1 MVTGVRDVGNKR
13 ILMKN
18 KNLCLL
24 NLHQNPT
31 PLTRHAS
38 WCSKIA
44 YIERQ
49 PIFSGGVAVK
59 SHTPNSTKQI
69 RVTHLRG
76 PHAAALKSPRVL
88 SRNQLTVISVNPS
101 FSTYPHSTIL
111 SLNNRIDTRTGQSI
125 ISIEVGTYFWKYAH
139 VPEELLPTATI

>member
-38 WCSKIA
+38 WCSEIA

-49 PIFSGGVAVK
+49 TIFLGGVAVK
-59 SHTPNSTKQI
+59 SHTPNATKQN
-69 RVTHLRG
+69 RVTPLKG
-76 PHAAALKSPRVL
+76 PHAAALKNPRVL
-88 SRNQLTVISVNPS
+88 SLDFQLRR
-101 FSTYPHSTIL
+101 Y
-111 SLNNRIDTRTGQSI
+111 
-125 ISIEVGTYFWKYAH
+125 
-139 VPEELLPTATI
+139 